1 MKTMR
6 YLLLLGVILS
16 LQAYSQESADTL
28 PNGYKRNVIKWNMT
42 PFLLWSSSNI
52 NVSYERVLKPH
63 RSFSVNAGYFIL
75 PTIWRYDSLRVESA
89 RKKSGFSVAGDYRF
103 YFKKKNTGFAPDGL
117 YWGIYGS
124 FHHFGFLNTFSVQ
137 TASGSTG
144 SLSFDG
150 NLNILSLGLQLGYQ
164 FVIKERLSIDL
175 IFMGPSASVYSVML
189 GLKGDIDIN
198 EEDEYLMAIRDLLF
212 SNFPFLDELIADHEF
227 NAGGVSRNLGPGL
240 RYMIQIGY
248 RF

>member
-1 MKTMR
+1 MKTKILV
-6 YLLLLGVILS
+6 LLIGVFLS
-16 LQAYSQESADTL
+16 MPAYGQDSADTL
-28 PNGYKRNVIKWNMT
+28 PDEYKRNVIKWNMT

-52 NVSYERVLKPH
+52 NVSYERVLKPY
-63 RSFSVNAGYFIL
+63 RTFSANAGYFVL
-75 PTIWRYDSLRVESA
+75 PTIWRYDSLRVESS
-89 RKKSGFSVAGDYRF
+89 RKKTGFSVAGDYRF

-124 FHHFGFLNTFSVQ
+124 FHYFEFLNVFSVQ

-150 NLNILSLGLQLGYQ
+150 NLNILSMGLQLGYQ
-164 FVIKERLSIDL
+164 FVIKERFTIDL
-175 IFMGPSASVYSVML
+175 IFMGPSASVYSVQL
-189 GLKGDIDIN
+189 GLEGDLDIN
-198 EEDEYLMAIRDLLF
+198 EEDEYLKAIKDLLF